1 MSVKIAKYKG
11 FGVYRRPYLLWPP
24 VTIGGREQIRAKVIN
39 GEKKY
44 IYFLKKWLPGI
55 TLAHHKKKMAR
66 GHEQAQVTRNLWVAI
81 HLDCRAKPN
90 KYVPDIQ

>member
-1 MSVKIAKYKG
+1 MAPRNNRRERANKGEGNKWGKKIYI
-11 FGVYRRPYLLWPP
+11 FF
-24 VTIGGREQIRAKVIN
+24 
-39 GEKKY
+39 KKMATWYY
-44 IYFLKKWLPGI
+44 ISPSQ
-55 TLAHHKKKMAR
+55 KKMAR